1 MESEEEALS
10 GDSLEGLSETQ
21 TALNMTMIRKV
32 ER

>member
-10 GDSLEGLSETQ
+10 GDSLEGLPEIQ
-21 TALNMTMIRKV
+21 TARNMTMIRKV